1 MKIERHKNPMKT
13 EIYFLKIMTKNKK
26 LTRQKRTIE
35 LGLLTV
41 TIALLSVSC
50 GHLAKNENESLIHA
64 KSLIWSLPDSSKLIL
79 EKMDTVLLSENDKM
93 QWNLIHEHASFRLD
107 QRTSS
112 DTTLQQIADFFIKN
126 GQKQYAGE
134 ALYVKGAFLFKSA
147 QYYKAIQA
155 FKEAELFIPYM
166 NENEPYQGMIYL
178 MLGHCYETECLYH
191 IAHDYY
197 LMALPNFE
205 KAEDHYRL
213 SSCYRDIGRTLS
225 LSQPDND
232 SIEFYFN
239 RAYEE
244 ARMTNNSF
252 LPYDILI
259 QKEITAQH
267 TDSAYL
273 YSLCSYAIDSLHQYH
288 YLSYVGEYLVARNE
302 LEKVKLY
309 IDTMAQMY
317 PTFNATKRNHYLE
330 LVSKYHAAIRHHE
343 EAYNELYTLYA
354 NQQKQLQED
363 ARVRTYAIARQY
375 DLEREQEKTL
385 RLTIE
390 RQRLWIM
397 IAMSFVLVM
406 LIVGIASGI
415 ILRQRHR
422 TEVIRRQQEK
432 AEMERYRETAERRK
446 AEAERQEALAREETK
461 AAKIRILEQK
471 QEMARTHLENLR
483 NTLSGQQEQLRKLFV
498 ERVQFIAKL
507 KQERDIHHRPMPE
520 WLAKELDRRTLTNPE
535 EWKRFE
541 DAFKTIFG
549 NILFELPSRYPKL
562 TKEDLRFLTLY
573 IVGLDNESIGIL
585 MQQELRTLWNRKQ
598 KIKDRINENDL
609 DGWIEKEVI
618 ETVIRRQLEEK

>member
-1 MKIERHKNPMKT
+1 
-13 EIYFLKIMTKNKK
+13 MTKNKK
-26 LTRQKRTIE
+26 LTR
-35 LGLLTV
+35 L
-41 TIALLSVSC
+41 TIAMISGVYVATISLISASC
-50 GHLAKNENESLIHA
+50 GHFTELESEPIMHA

-79 EKMDTVLLSENDKM
+79 EEMDTVLLREEDKKL
-93 QWNLIHEHASFRLD
+93 WHLLHEH
-107 QRTSS
+107 
-112 DTTLQQIADFFIKN
+112 TLQRLNQIEVPNPELMEIAEYFHQN
-126 GQKQYAGE
+126 RQLGYACW
-134 ALYVKGAFLFKSA
+134 AHYVYGIECLFTNNTEGAIRHL
-147 QYYKAIQA
+147 
-155 FKEAELFIPYM
+155 KEAESLIPYLDKDT
-166 NENEPYQGMIYL
+166 PLTGLIYY
-178 MLGHCYETECLYH
+178 GEGYTYESEQLYH
-191 IAHDYY
+191 ISNQYY
-197 LMALPNFE
+197 RQALP
-205 KAEDHYRL
+205 HIL
-213 SSCYRDIGRTLS
+213 SLNDTRRTAMCYRDIARTALTEPDDTVISYYHKAEEYAKICGDTLLYLDISLQRLS
-225 LSQPDND
+225 NILPMDSDSVLLFSQFLADTFHLTQYAAFAAEYWLIHNYSD
-232 SIEFYFN
+232 KAVHYMQLLAGDTLLYVWNKEQ
-239 RAYEE
+239 YE
-244 ARMTNNSF
+244 A
-252 LPYDILI
+252 
-259 QKEITAQH
+259 
-267 TDSAYL
+267 L
-273 YSLCSYAIDSLHQYH
+273 YSRYMADCN
-288 YLSYVGEYLVARNE
+288 EY
-302 LEKVKLY
+302 K
-309 IDTMAQMY
+309 
-317 PTFNATKRNHYLE
+317 
-330 LVSKYHAAIRHHE
+330 
-343 EAYNELYTLYA
+343 EAYTRLRKVYE
-354 NQQKQLQED
+354 NQSRQIQTDTK
-363 ARVRTYAIARQY
+363 VRTYAIARQY

-397 IAMSFVLVM
+397 TAMSFVLVM

-422 TEVIRRQQEK
+422 TEVIRRQKEK

-562 TKEDLRFLTLY
+562 TIEDLRFLTLY

-598 KIKDRINENDL
+598 KIKDRIKENDL

-618 ETVIRRQLEEK
+618 ETVIRRQMEEK